1 MTRRHMKLKVDC
13 AISVSALVR
22 FLWPFGFLLY
32 HAVNYTLASQLV
44 LIVDTLIV
52 LFVYRVYPLLALKGA
67 AAEMAEW

>member
-1 MTRRHMKLKVDC
+1 MKLKVDC

-67 AAEMAEW
+67 AAQMAEW